1 MTVPG
6 PTPGTPQIPGRPQP
20 GVGGRATARAL
31 CVLAPNPS
39 PMTLDGTNTW
49 IVAEPDSPLAVV
61 IDPGPL
67 DEEHLARVI
76 ATAEQHGKRVAL
88 TLLTHGHPDHAEG
101 AARFA
106 ELTRTPVRALD
117 PALRLG
123 DEGLAAGDAVTTG
136 GLELRV
142 IPTPGHTADS
152 LTFHLPADRAVL
164 TGDTV
169 LGRGTTVV
177 AHPDGRLGDYL
188 DSLRRLHGLTVDA
201 DVNTVLPGHGP
212 VLDDARG
219 AVEFYLAHRAHRLA
233 QVETA
238 VESGLRTVPD
248 VVAHVYADVDRS
260 LWPAAEL
267 SVRAQLDYLREHGL
281 IELS

>member
-1 MTVPG
+1 MTTG
-6 PTPGTPQIPGRPQP
+6 TTPPGRPQP
-20 GVGGRATARAL
+20 TVGGRATARAL
-31 CVLAPNPS
+31 NVLAPNPS
-39 PMTLDGTNTW
+39 AMTLDGTNTW

-61 IDPGPL
+61 VDPGPL
-67 DEEHLARVI
+67 DEAHLANVL
-76 ATAEQHGKRVAL
+76 ATVERTGKRVAL

-101 AARFA
+101 ASRFA
-106 ELTRTPVRALD
+106 ELTGAPVRALD

-123 DEGLAAGDAVTTG
+123 EEGLGEGDTVTTG

-142 IPTPGHTADS
+142 IATPGHTADS
-152 LTFHLPADRAVL
+152 LCFHLPADGAVL

-188 DSLRRLHGLTVDA
+188 DSLRRLQALAVDGGV
-201 DVNTVLPGHGP
+201 DTVLPGHGP
-212 VLDDARG
+212 VLHDARG

-238 VESGLRTVPD
+238 VEDGLRTPEA
-248 VVAHVYADVDRS
+248 VVAHVYADVDRT

-267 SVRAQLDYLREHGL
+267 SVRAQLDYLGEHGL

>member
-1 MTVPG
+1 MTDAAALPG
-6 PTPGTPQIPGRPQP
+6 QP
-20 GVGGRATARAL
+20 RGSVLSGPATARAVS
-31 CVLAPNPS
+31 VLAPNPS

-49 IVAEPDSPLAVV
+49 IVSEPDSDLAVV

-67 DEEHLARVI
+67 DDVHLEAVV
-76 ATAEQHGKRVAL
+76 AAVGKAGKRVAL
-88 TLLTHGHPDHAEG
+88 TLLTHGHADHAEG

-106 ELTRTPVRALD
+106 ELTRTSVRALD

-123 DEGLAAGDAVTTG
+123 DEGLAAGDVITTG

-142 IPTPGHTADS
+142 VPTPGHTADS
-152 LTFHLPADRAVL
+152 LCFHLPADRAVL
-164 TGDTV
+164 TGDTI

-188 DSLRRLHGLTVDA
+188 DSLRRLRSLAVD
-201 DVNTVLPGHGP
+201 DGVRTVLPGHGP
-212 VLDDARG
+212 VLDDAQG

-238 VESGLRTVPD
+238 VENGLRTPSE
-248 VVAHVYADVDRS
+248 VVAEVYAAVDRS

-267 SVRAQLDYLREHGL
+267 SVRAQLEYLSEHGL
-281 IELS
+281 I